1 MFNSKILKKKS
12 HGKEELMPKEKYE
25 ISEESESY
33 SKPMMVGKK
42 AMAHAMEAMAPEG
55 IMEEEKK
62 QMGKKLIMPEAKI
75 EIELILESAKKKKK
89 SK

>member
-1 MFNSKILKKKS
+1 MFNPKILKKKS

-33 SKPMMVGKK
+33 SKPMKAGKK
-42 AMAHAMEAMAPEG
+42 NMNHAIEALAPEKEEG
-55 IMEEEKK
+55 EKEEKS
-62 QMGKKLIMPEAKI
+62 GPKKMSSEANV
-75 EIELILESAKKKKK
+75 EIDLILNSTKKKK